1 MASSAISGLGG
12 REECPQPNPSAD
24 PMRAH
29 LSPQE
34 GWVLSRVDGHTSFG
48 ELCLIT
54 GLGEDQ
60 TIQIL
65 KRLQERGL
73 ILTKNG
79 RAQPGRSPSGP
90 PRGSVRPLTTPV
102 SSPGKPPSTSASV
115 SPEVRPPR
123 R

>member
-1 MASSAISGLGG
+1 MGPSAIQGLGG
-12 REECPQPNPSAD
+12 REECPQLNPSAD

-54 GLGEDQ
+54 GLGEEQ
-60 TIQIL
+60 TIEIL
-65 KRLQERGL
+65 RRLSERGL

-79 RAQPGRSPSGP
+79 RSQVTAVPAGPTSNP
-90 PRGSVRPLTTPV
+90 PRGSV
-102 SSPGKPPSTSASV
+102 K
-115 SPEVRPPR
+115 
-123 R
+123 